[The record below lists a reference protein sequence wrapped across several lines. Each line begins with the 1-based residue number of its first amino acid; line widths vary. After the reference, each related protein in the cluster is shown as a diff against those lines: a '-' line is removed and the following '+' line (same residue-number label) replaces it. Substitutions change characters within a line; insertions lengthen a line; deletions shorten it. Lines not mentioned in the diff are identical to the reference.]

1 MRTVKYIMQWVL
13 KILFKNKHATESI
26 SHSHENKESEML
38 SKYKKNKAEAGISKG
53 K

>member
-26 SHSHENKESEML
+26 SRSHNKESEML